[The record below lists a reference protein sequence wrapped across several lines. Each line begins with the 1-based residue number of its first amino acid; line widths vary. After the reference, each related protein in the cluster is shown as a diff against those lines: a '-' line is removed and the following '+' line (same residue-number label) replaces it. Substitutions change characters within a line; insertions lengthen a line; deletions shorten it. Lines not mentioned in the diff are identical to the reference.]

1 MTKTKRS
8 FFEKLTGT
16 RRLDGDFTVSE
27 NRPEPRQPISFYE
40 DDSRR
45 ETFMEVEEA
54 PKQQPSFAHPTENTE
69 WEQEPEEENDGQLTI
84 DMYQTE
90 SEIVI
95 KSTIAGVKPEDIDV
109 SINND
114 MITIR
119 GARHMEEE
127 VSEDKY
133 YYQECY
139 WGSFSRSVVIPVDV
153 LPEKIEASLKN
164 GILTIRLPKAD
175 TNKVKK
181 IQVRGF

>member
-1 MTKTKRS
+1 MPKTKRS

-16 RRLDGDFTVSE
+16 QRIDQDITATSGLSSR
-27 NRPEPRQPISFYE
+27 PISLYE
-40 DDSRR
+40 DDSHK
-45 ETFMEVEEA
+45 ESYMQVEEIT
-54 PKQQPSFAHPTENTE
+54 PTPSFARPAEQKNE

-119 GARHMEEE
+119 GARHMEED
-127 VSEDKY
+127 VTEDKY

-139 WGSFSRSVVIPVDV
+139 WGSFSRSVVLPVDV
-153 LPEKIEASLKN
+153 LSDKIEASLKN
-164 GILTIRLPKAD
+164 GILTVRLPKAD
-175 TNKVKK
+175 INKVKK